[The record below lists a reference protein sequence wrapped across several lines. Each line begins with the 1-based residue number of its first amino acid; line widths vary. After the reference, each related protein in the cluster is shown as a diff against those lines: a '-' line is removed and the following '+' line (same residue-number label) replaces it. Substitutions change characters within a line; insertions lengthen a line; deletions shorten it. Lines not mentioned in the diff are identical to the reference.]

1 MLDQLVEKAPGLGA
15 WFSWVLPVSA
25 EAAARWQLDDLVA
38 ATTRRAW
45 SLRVAAARVERAGGP
60 AVPGSELVSAA
71 VLHGV
76 LGYVLADATARHPGP
91 IADAVAAADAAFPA
105 LDAFAAHYPPAST
118 PQAGRAATEL
128 WLLSLAMENPALEP
142 MRPLFDDAALRDAA
156 PAAECVGVIEA
167 TLAEAPVV
175 QGLPLPDLLR
185 APMRA
190 SPTDLAG
197 QLTYAL
203 EAWAALL
210 PEALR
215 QLLLRAVDLVAEARA
230 ARFAGPGP
238 VEVPVFDPAQ
248 ALGPGDLGERFTPDR
263 DWMANVVLIAKQT
276 YVWLDQLS
284 KAYGRPIRTL
294 DAIPDAELD
303 RLARYGFTGLWLIGL
318 WERSHASR
326 AIKQRMGNP
335 EALASAYSLY
345 DTVIAHDLG
354 GEAAWQNLRGRAAA
368 RGIKL
373 AADMVPNHVGIDGR
387 WVVEHP
393 DWFLQLRHPPYPGYS
408 FNGPDLCEDGR
419 VGVYLEDGYW
429 NRSDAAV
436 VFKRVDHHTGDVRYI
451 YHGNDGTQMPW
462 NDTAQLD
469 YLNPEAREAVIQTI
483 LWVARHFPIIRFDAA
498 MTLARQHI
506 QRLWYPPPGHGGA
519 VPSRAEHGSLTRE
532 AFDAAIPHEFWR
544 EVVDRVQ
551 AEVPDTLLLAEA
563 FWMMEGYFV
572 RSLGMHRVYNSAFM
586 NMLKM
591 EENAKYRSTVRN
603 VLAYSPEILKRF
615 VNFMNNPDEDTAEA
629 QFGTGDKYIGV
640 ALLMVTMPG
649 LPMFGHGQIEGFTE
663 KYGMEYPR
671 AYRDETPDAHLVARH
686 ERAIFPLMRARHLFS
701 EVDHFAFYDFV
712 TPEGHV
718 DENVFAYSNR
728 CGDERAVVLYN
739 NVYGSTRG
747 RAMRSVGL
755 NVGPSDAPELA
766 HPTLADALGLQRD
779 RLYAFRDHQDDHWYL
794 RWGGQVAD
802 HGLYAELGGY
812 QWHVFVDWRDVG
824 DDPLWAKIAHDLGGA
839 SVDDLDAAYGV
850 EKRRPDCDRLFPV
863 TDALLSGEGVEAALA
878 AWLDDDDLAAEVA
891 ADIAAARAL
900 ELPEVHGFAAFLRA
914 APEDFDLAVL
924 ADTFVVQG
932 NAPAD
937 ARVEAAA
944 ARLLADHPDALLEED
959 LAEAWEA
966 VLETS
971 AARDALR
978 ANTHQGVTY
987 VHKESADALLQAL
1000 VAEATRAKPKAAA
1013 QAEAAAEALGVALEA
1028 AGFRLAAWV
1037 EALDG

>member
-469 YLNPEAREAVIQTI
+469 YLDPGVRDAVIQTI
-483 LWVARHFPIIRFDAA
+483 LAVARRFPVIRFDAA
-498 MTLARQHI
+498 MTLARRHV
-506 QRLWYPPPGHGGA
+506 QRLWHPVPGSAGA
-519 VPSRAEHGSLTRE
+519 VPSRAEHGVPGAEFQARM
-532 AFDAAIPHEFWR
+532 PVEFWR
-544 EVVDRVQ
+544 EVVDRV
-551 AEVPDTLLLAEA
+551 AREVPETLLLAEA

-586 NMLKM
+586 HMLRD
-591 EENAKYRSTVRN
+591 ENVAGFKGLIKET
-603 VLAYSPEILKRF
+603 LTYSPGILERY
-615 VNFMNNPDEDTAEA
+615 VNFVNNPDEDTAVA
-629 QFGTGDKYIGV
+629 QFGKSDKYFGV
-640 ALLMVTMPG
+640 CTVLATLPG
-649 LPMFGHGQIEGFTE
+649 LPMFGHGQIEGFEE
-663 KYGMEYPR
+663 KYGMEYAR
-671 AYRDETPDAHLVARH
+671 AYKDEQADQPFVDHH
-686 ERAIFPLMRARHLFS
+686 ERVIFPLLRRRHLFS
-701 EVDHFAFYDFV
+701 GVAWFSLYDVVGDGGVVDSV
-712 TPEGHV
+712 L
-718 DENVFAYSNR
+718 AYSNR
-728 CGDERAVVLYN
+728 VGDERSLVLFNDRMESVSGRIHAAAPFNTADIDDAPALEMRTFCDSLGLDPRAVH
-739 NVYGSTRG
+739 
-747 RAMRSVGL
+747 AMRRL
-755 NVGPSDAPELA
+755 SDGHWFLRTGEELA
-766 HPTLADALGLQRD
+766 THGLQVQ
-779 RLYAFRDHQDDHWYL
+779 LGAYEA
-794 RWGGQVAD
+794 QV
-802 HGLYAELGGY
+802 YM
-812 QWHVFVDWRDVG
+812 DWRVLWG
-824 DDPLWAKIAHDLGGA
+824 DDARTLCHRLNGGGVYDLDGALA
-839 SVDDLDAAYGV
+839 SV
-850 EKRRPDCDRLFPV
+850 
-863 TDALLSGEGVEAALA
+863 
-878 AWLDDDDLAAEVA
+878 AAE
-891 ADIAAARAL
+891 
-900 ELPEVHGFAAFLRA
+900 RA
-914 APEDFDLAVL
+914 APAETEDDVPVDED
-924 ADTFVVQG
+924 AD
-932 NAPAD
+932 D
-937 ARVEAAA
+937 VEV
-944 ARLLADHPDALLEED
+944 DDPEVGEE
-959 LAEAWEA
+959 
-966 VLETS
+966 
-971 AARDALR
+971 
-978 ANTHQGVTY
+978 
-987 VHKESADALLQAL
+987 
-1000 VAEATRAKPKAAA
+1000 
-1013 QAEAAAEALGVALEA
+1013 
-1028 AGFRLAAWV
+1028 
-1037 EALDG
+1037 